1 MKIKINREALAHA
14 IGSVAFL
21 AKKATTLPIL
31 KFALFEI
38 NGGQLRLTTTDLNSE
53 VSFSFG
59 VGEDASNIK
68 VALPA
73 ARVSDIVKSFDGDDI
88 KIDFDPGESPKA
100 SFVCGKSKFNIAG
113 LDAAEFP
120 PSLRNKGADVLE
132 KITLSDHK
140 DQESFLSSLGRAI
153 VSTEKTAERPLLN
166 AVFLQKDG
174 DRVAVC
180 GTDGKRMFLNGTN
193 AVSPSKSGRIVP
205 LTVVSDVYNSLKQ
218 FGDRPI
224 TIEFGENFV
233 LFKRGDLA
241 FFAHVIEGNY
251 PDFSPILKRNAPNCA
266 LIKEPAALSKVL
278 RRAEILLKQDRLGA
292 KFNFSRNKLTIS
304 GQSEGSDFSED
315 IEIDYNGSDLLV
327 VFSPIYFREGLTD
340 FNEEVKLKF
349 DDGSGPFFFEC
360 GEEYVY
366 VLMPMRAN

>member
-1 MKIKINREALAHA
+1 MKIKINREALANA

-38 NGGQLRLTTTDLNSE
+38 KSGQLRLTTTDLNSE

-73 ARVSDIVKSFDGDDI
+73 TRVLDLVKSFDGDDI
-88 KIDFDPGESPKA
+88 EIDFDSSESPKA

-113 LDAAEFP
+113 LDAADFP
-120 PSLRNKGADVLE
+120 PSLRNKEADVLE
-132 KITLSDHK
+132 KITLSDSK

-153 VSTEKTAERPLLN
+153 ISAEKTAKRPLLN

-174 DRVAVC
+174 NRGAVC

-193 AVSPSKSGRIVP
+193 AVSPSKSGRILP
-205 LTVVSDVYNSLKQ
+205 LAVVSDVYNSLKQ
-218 FGDRPI
+218 FGGPI

-251 PDFSPILKRNAPNCA
+251 PDLSPILKKNAPNCA
-266 LIKEPAALSKVL
+266 LVKEPAALSKVL

-315 IEIDYNGSDLLV
+315 IEIDYNGSDLSV

-340 FNEEVKLKF
+340 FNEEVRLKF